1 METPAGMR
9 DFAPKEMLVRKW
21 VVEKI
26 EEKFRI
32 YGFRPLDT
40 PAMEFLDV
48 LTAKSGEE
56 IEKQIF
62 RIREENIGLRFD
74 LTVPLARFVASN
86 LELPKP
92 FKRYAIGKVWRN
104 EEAQKGRYRE
114 FMQADVDIVG
124 TKSMRAEGELLNLA
138 YEVLNDLGFDLR
150 GARFLL
156 NNRKILN
163 GLAKSWEIEES
174 VRDDVFRSLDKMDKI
189 GELGVRNE
197 LEAKVGVEKTEE
209 ILESLKVD
217 GGNGEKLEFAKEYS
231 EEGAAELEEILFY
244 FPNAEI
250 DLFLVRGLA
259 YYTGPIFEIKLSE
272 EIGSVAAGGRYDG
285 LIGLYGQGE
294 YATGISFGIERLIY
308 LINSRREDGLRE
320 TTTQIFVANVKPEFY
335 PYALEVAKEFRK
347 AGICAEVDLNER
359 NLRKQL
365 EYVNALKIPYAAVVG
380 EKERS
385 AKKITLRDMKTGEE
399 RTISVNEAVNKIK
412 ATYELRPGKY

>member
-1 METPAGMR
+1 METPTGMR
-9 DFAPKEMLVRKW
+9 DFAPKEMLIRKW

-26 EEKFRI
+26 EEKFKL

-56 IEKQIF
+56 IERQIF
-62 RIREENIGLRFD
+62 RIKDENIGLIFD

-92 FKRYAIGKVWRN
+92 FKRYAIAKVWRN

-124 TKSMRAEGELLNLA
+124 TKSMRAEGELLNLT
-138 YEVLNDLGFDLR
+138 YDVLKELGFELKN
-150 GARFLL
+150 AKFLL

-163 GLAKSWEIEES
+163 GLAESWGIKEA

-189 GELGVRNE
+189 GEKGVAQE
-197 LEAKVGVEKTEE
+197 LEAKVGRKKTEE
-209 ILESLKVD
+209 IIKSLKV
-217 GGNGEKLEFAKEYS
+217 GGSNREKLEFAKKYS
-231 EEGAAELEEILFY
+231 KEGSGELEEILRY
-244 FPNAEI
+244 FPKAEI

-259 YYTGPIFEIKLSE
+259 YYTGPIFEVKLSQ

-285 LIGLYGQGE
+285 LIGLYGSNDF
-294 YATGISFGIERLIY
+294 ATGISFGVERLVY
-308 LINSRREDGLRE
+308 LIDKKVGKNVRE
-320 TTTQIFVANVKPEFY
+320 TTTKIFVANVKPEFY
-335 PYALEVAKEFRK
+335 SYALEVADELRK

-359 NLRKQL
+359 NLRKQM
-365 EYVNALKIPYAAVVG
+365 EYVNALKIPYAAIVG
-380 EKERS
+380 EKE
-385 AKKITLRDMKTGEE
+385 KKEGKITLRNMETGKEE
-399 RTISVNEAVNKIK
+399 ILSIREA
-412 ATYELRPGKY
+412 LRKVV

>member
-9 DFAPKEMLVRKW
+9 DFGPKEMLVRKW

-48 LTAKSGEE
+48 LTTKSGEE
-56 IEKQIF
+56 IERQIF

-74 LTVPLARFVASN
+74 LTVPLARFVAGN

-138 YEVLNDLGFDLR
+138 YGVLEELGFDLR

-163 GLAKSWEIEES
+163 GLAESWEIEEKA
-174 VRDDVFRSLDKMDKI
+174 RDDVFRSLDKMDKI
-189 GELGVRNE
+189 GERGVAQE
-197 LEAKVGVEKTEE
+197 LEAKVGKKKSEE
-209 ILESLKVD
+209 IMKSLKVD
-217 GGNGEKLEFAKEYS
+217 GGNKEKLEFAKEYS
-231 EEGAAELEEILFY
+231 EEGAGEVEEILSY
-244 FPNAEI
+244 FPKAEI

-259 YYTGPIFEIKLSE
+259 YYTGPIFEVKLSE

-308 LINSRREDGLRE
+308 LIKSRREEGSRE

-380 EKERS
+380 EREKKER
-385 AKKITLRDMKTGEE
+385 KIMLRDMKTGKEE
-399 RTISVNEAVNKIK
+399 FLGVKEAAKKVNVYA
-412 ATYELRPGKY
+412 